1 MAKIDD
7 RSGRRSQLEL
17 SLRRRY
23 QKADDSPFAA
33 LTIMTRLGLTPTLA
47 TALLFSALSA
57 LPVRAQVT
65 ATDLLVRLD
74 QLENQVRQLTG
85 AIEQLQYRNQQLE
98 TNLRKMQEDNEFR
111 FKELGVKS
119 SGHSASETRTP
130 APQQP
135 APQQQTYTPPQAQ
148 QQAYTP
154 QQPAYAPPSEPI
166 PLQPTPI
173 QPTVQQP
180 TLENPHPSGRRSDAF
195 DPTQNPN
202 APGAPHQLGSLYASG
217 RAEPAGSNEPS
228 TGGGLPPPPPRNP
241 SGTGAQLA
249 TLPPSQSPRDLYDLG
264 NGYLVRRD
272 YALAEQ
278 SFRAFLSQY
287 PRDRL
292 ADDAQYGLGESLY
305 RRANYRDAADAFL
318 TLTKSYGSS
327 PRAPEALLRLGQSL
341 AALKEKKLACG
352 AFAEIGR
359 KYPRVSPT
367 VKQTVAREQKRVGC

>member
-1 MAKIDD
+1 
-7 RSGRRSQLEL
+7 
-17 SLRRRY
+17 
-23 QKADDSPFAA
+23 
-33 LTIMTRLGLTPTLA
+33 MTRLGLTPTLA
-47 TALLFSALSA
+47 TALLFSAFSA

-74 QLENQVRQLTG
+74 QMENQMRQLTG

-119 SGHSASETRTP
+119 GGHSASDARTP

-135 APQQQTYTPPQAQ
+135 PQQQTYSPP
-148 QQAYTP
+148 QQAYRP
-154 QQPAYAPPSEPI
+154 QQPAYAPPSDPI
-166 PLQPTPI
+166 PLQPTPT

-180 TLENPHPSGRRSDAF
+180 TLENPYPSGRRSDAF
-195 DPTQNPN
+195 DPTQNPD
-202 APGAPHQLGSLYASG
+202 APGAPRQLGSLSASG
-217 RAEPAGSNEPS
+217 RGEPTGSSEPAY
-228 TGGGLPPPPPRNP
+228 GGGLPPPPPRNP

-264 NGYLVRRD
+264 NGYLVRQD

-287 PRDRL
+287 PRDRF
-292 ADDAQYGLGESLY
+292 ADDAQYGLGESLF
-305 RRANYRDAADAFL
+305 RQENYRAAADAFL
-318 TLTKSYGSS
+318 TLTKSHASS

-341 AALKEKKLACG
+341 AAMNEKKLACG